1 MSDLSEKAL
10 AKIRQDLQQRRDEL
24 VGESLS
30 TQHEIRDADATRGG
44 RDSLDE
50 SSTEQGLS
58 AQLRLA
64 DRDRKLIRKID
75 DALERIDQD
84 EYGECEVC
92 EEPIQEGRLI
102 VRPMAT
108 LCIDCKE
115 EQERQEARNRT
126 RPGLIDE

>member
-1 MSDLSEKAL
+1 MSKLSPEAL
-10 AKIRQDLQQRRDEL
+10 NKIREDLQKRRDEL

-30 TQHEIRDADATRGG
+30 TQSDIREADATRGG

-50 SSTEQGLS
+50 SSTEQGIS
-58 AQLRLA
+58 AQIRLA

-75 DALERIDQD
+75 DALERLDSED
-84 EYGECEVC
+84 YGECEEC
-92 EEPIQEGRLI
+92 EEPINERRLI

-115 EQERQEARNRT
+115 EQERQEARNKI

>member
-1 MSDLSEKAL
+1 MIDLSEESL
-10 AKIRQDLQQRRDEL
+10 DKIREDLEQRRDEL
-24 VGESLS
+24 VGESRS
-30 TQHEIRDADATRGG
+30 TQNDIREADATRGG

-50 SSTEQGLS
+50 STTERGLS

-75 DALERIDQD
+75 GALERIEND
-84 EYGECEVC
+84 EYGECEEC
-92 EEPIQEGRLI
+92 EEPINPKRLL
-102 VRPMAT
+102 VRPMTT

-115 EQERQEARNRT
+115 DQEREEARQKI

>member
-1 MSDLSEKAL
+1 MTDLSDKAL
-10 AKIRQDLQQRRDEL
+10 EQIRTDLQQRRDEL

-30 TQHEIRDADATRGG
+30 TQHEIRETDATRGG

-50 SSTEQGLS
+50 STTEQGLS

-75 DALERIDQD
+75 DALARIEND

-115 EQERQEARNRT
+115 DQEREETRNKI